1 MFFHE
6 SDVIFY
12 QNNLRGEIA
21 YLFEYDN
28 DTNKRQW
35 PDSSPAESLTPPV
48 DRITSVLGASLSKP
62 PEAVETAALTGT
74 VSALRHD
81 DR

>member
-1 MFFHE
+1 MFFYE

-28 DTNKRQW
+28 DTNKHYGRCFSW
-35 PDSSPAESLTPPV
+35 
-48 DRITSVLGASLSKP
+48 
-62 PEAVETAALTGT
+62 VEINYKDKEETCPKT
-74 VSALRHD
+74 
-81 DR
+81 

>member
-6 SDVIFY
+6 SDIIFY

-28 DTNKRQW
+28 DTNKHYGRCFSW
-35 PDSSPAESLTPPV
+35 
-48 DRITSVLGASLSKP
+48 
-62 PEAVETAALTGT
+62 VEINYKDKEETCPKT
-74 VSALRHD
+74 
-81 DR
+81 